1 MGKAKSLRD
10 RSQQTPDFRYRLE
23 FPGLTLSSLPG
34 FSQKSWVNQP
44 RVMPRNRGKKTQEC
58 VSPVSFENTF
68 INIFSLAQKSN
79 KIRNADLKVTGQ
91 GFA

>member
-1 MGKAKSLRD
+1 MGKAKSLRGL
-10 RSQQTPDFRYRLE
+10 SQQTPDFRYRLE
-23 FPGLTLSSLPG
+23 FPGLTLSSNPV
-34 FSQKSWVNQP
+34 SQKSWVNQP